1 MTIPFA
7 NIFQPLIDIF
17 DGVLVFFHDSIGL
30 SWGMSI
36 IALTVCVRAVLVP
49 LTLKQF
55 KSMQGLQRLA
65 PEMKALQ
72 EKYRDDKQRL
82 QEETM
87 KLYREHKV
95 NPFSSCLPL
104 IMQLPVFLSLF
115 YMLRKDLKIDICGPE
130 EKIAAV
136 AAQLDKPI
144 TQVGCNQVDPG
155 SASFL
160 FINDLTARAT
170 GGVLIVLLVLYVGS
184 QLLSSVLMSV
194 TADRNQ
200 RMIMMALPFVF
211 VPFIQSFPA
220 GLIVYWIT
228 TNLWTVGQQYIIR
241 RTAGLPVRG
250 APIPSLAGAASRLTS
265 GDRKDDQAKDD
276 RAKDDRVKAAG
287 RKDDRTKDDRVKTAG
302 KDDRKAP
309 AQADASK
316 GEARGRRKRGAV
328 SADGASG
335 SDATTRPAKPRSAPP
350 PPPRRRKKK
359 TGRRR

>member
-7 NIFQPLIDIF
+7 NIFQPLIDVF
-17 DGVLVFFHDSIGL
+17 DAVLVFFHDNVGL
-30 SWGMSI
+30 SWGMAI
-36 IALTVCVRAVLVP
+36 IALTVCVRAILVP
-49 LTLKQF
+49 LTVKQF
-55 KSMQGLQRLA
+55 KSMQGLQKLA

-72 EKYRDDKQRL
+72 EKYKGDKQRL

-95 NPFSSCLPL
+95 NPFGSCLPL
-104 IMQLPVFLSLF
+104 VLQLPVFLSLF

-130 EKIAAV
+130 QRIAEV
-136 AAQLDKPI
+136 AAKMGTSI
-144 TQVGCNQVDPG
+144 TNVGCQQVEPG

-160 FINDLTARAT
+160 FIKDLTDNAT
-170 GGVLIVLLVLYVGS
+170 GGVLAVLLVLYVGS

-200 RMIMMALPFVF
+200 RMIMLALPFVF

-228 TNLWTVGQQYIIR
+228 TNLWTVGQQYLIR
-241 RTAGLPVRG
+241 RTAGVPVRG
-250 APIPSLAGAASRLTS
+250 APGAATTGGLAGLMS
-265 GDRKDDQAKDD
+265 GRTKDEAKDD
-276 RAKDDRVKAAG
+276 GKPGVEPDAKAERPARRGQGAARANG
-287 RKDDRTKDDRVKTAG
+287 G
-302 KDDRKAP
+302 
-309 AQADASK
+309 
-316 GEARGRRKRGAV
+316 
-328 SADGASG
+328 ADGAS
-335 SDATTRPAKPRSAPP
+335 RPAKPRSAPP